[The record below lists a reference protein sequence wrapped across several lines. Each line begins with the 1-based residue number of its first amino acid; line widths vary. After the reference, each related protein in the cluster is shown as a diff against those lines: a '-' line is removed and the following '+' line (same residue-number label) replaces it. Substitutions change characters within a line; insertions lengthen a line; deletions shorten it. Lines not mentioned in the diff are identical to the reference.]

1 LSIAQFSV
9 NLKAKKGG
17 RKMNQLIL
25 VGRLTRDPI
34 LRKQDGKNVCNIN
47 IAVKRQYKN
56 SDGIYE
62 SDFIN
67 CTVWNVIAERVNE
80 YCRCGDMVSV
90 KGHIQN
96 NNYID
101 KEEKPVYKYEIVADQ
116 VAFMQS
122 TRSKENEEEE
132 NLVNAE

>member
-1 LSIAQFSV
+1 
-9 NLKAKKGG
+9 
-17 RKMNQLIL
+17 MNQLIL
-25 VGRLTRDPI
+25 VGRLTKDPI
-34 LRKQDGKNVCNIN
+34 IKKQDGKTLCNIN

-56 SDGIYE
+56 ADGIYE

-101 KEEKPVYKYEIVADQ
+101 KDDHQVYTYEIIADQ

-122 TRSKENEEEE
+122 TKNKTNEEEE
-132 NLVNAE
+132 NLVDAE